1 MAGPIKITDLLDESS
16 NDTLM
21 GDLKKFFLA
30 YNTAVTAGWAG
41 KTPGWS
47 HTGCEGP
54 VIPDEEMPGKKD
66 SVRGTVVICVF
77 LGMLGCVF

>member
-30 YNTAVTAGWAG
+30 YNTAVTAG
-41 KTPGWS
+41 
-47 HTGCEGP
+47 
-54 VIPDEEMPGKKD
+54 
-66 SVRGTVVICVF
+66 
-77 LGMLGCVF
+77 